1 MLLVR
6 AGLFGAKGNWRV
18 IRNSQGSG
26 VLATV
31 TVSMINAADPYFHS
45 PPKTYDPLAFPETSL
60 PDDGY
65 GFNEYN
71 VHFLS
76 LCMKVAPRPLPSW
89 PPTPAAGF
97 LAYSQTLFSSTLML
111 HPRYVHGEGH
121 LYWVLE
127 ADPAAAVWCV

>member
-1 MLLVR
+1 MIDHACLALKPAFVNDQEAGVLLVR

-18 IRNSQGSG
+18 IRNSQGRG

-76 LCMKVAPRPLPSW
+76 LCMKVLPPCPLELPKS
-89 PPTPAAGF
+89 AS
-97 LAYSQTLFSSTLML
+97 YSQSCFLSLC
-111 HPRYVHGEGH
+111 
-121 LYWVLE
+121 
-127 ADPAAAVWCV
+127 AN